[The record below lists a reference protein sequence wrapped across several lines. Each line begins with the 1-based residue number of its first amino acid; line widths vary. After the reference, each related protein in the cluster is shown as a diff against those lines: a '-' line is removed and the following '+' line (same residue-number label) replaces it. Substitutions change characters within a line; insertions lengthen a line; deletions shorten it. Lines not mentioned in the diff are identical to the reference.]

1 MELDLLRNHGFHEPR
16 HFANR
21 PGKLEALHLE
31 PALAGV
37 VEHLLRELGGS
48 PRCDLDLVEA
58 RSELAIAADEP
69 RGQRRVARDRE
80 EQGGAVVRIATSGNG
95 KAVTFTRVD

>member
-48 PRCDLDLVEA
+48 PRSDLDLVEE

-69 RGQRRVARDRE
+69 LGQRRVAQDRD
-80 EQGGAVVRIATSGNG
+80 EQVVEVVRDATPEYAQALQFLGL
-95 KAVTFTRVD
+95 